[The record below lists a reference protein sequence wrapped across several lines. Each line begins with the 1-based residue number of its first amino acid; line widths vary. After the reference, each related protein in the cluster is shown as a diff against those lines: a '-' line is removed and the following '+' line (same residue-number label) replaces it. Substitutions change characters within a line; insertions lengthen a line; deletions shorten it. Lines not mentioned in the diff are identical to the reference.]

1 MIDTNVFLNCVNEM
15 GESHLQ
21 TPTISVLGHKVSMYL
36 SKILRKFVMVL
47 KIVVHN
53 RLFGI
58 IDQL

>member
-1 MIDTNVFLNCVNEM
+1 M